1 MSRKLTACQSYRQI
15 ATQTASPGQL
25 VLMLYD
31 GAILF
36 LERALLGFASE
47 DPVEFNQTINNNV
60 QRAQEIIN
68 ELDRSLNMSQGGEFS
83 SNMRR
88 LYDYFDRRLQQSNLG
103 KEESGIKEVVARL
116 TVLRDA
122 WAEMLGGEIPSQPLS
137 TTRHLSYA
145 NHPN

>member
-31 GAILF
+31 GAIRY
-36 LERALLGFASE
+36 LERALRGFASE

-88 LYDYFDRRLQQSNLG
+88 LYNYFDRRLQQGNLG
-103 KEESGIKEVVARL
+103 KKDSGIKEVVACL

-122 WAEMLGGEIPSQPLS
+122 WAEMLGGTIPSRPLPPS
-137 TTRHLSYA
+137 RNLSYA
-145 NHPN
+145 NQLN